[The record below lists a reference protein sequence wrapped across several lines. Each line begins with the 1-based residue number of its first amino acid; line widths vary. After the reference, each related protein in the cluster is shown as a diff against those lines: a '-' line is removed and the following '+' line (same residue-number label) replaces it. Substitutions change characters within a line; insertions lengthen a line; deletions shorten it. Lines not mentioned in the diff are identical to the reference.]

1 MTSNEKAARFR
12 KLHGAG
18 EFLILP
24 NAWDAGSARIIESCG
39 ATAIA
44 TSSALVAWAN
54 GYPDGDALPP
64 DRLTQSIE
72 AIARAI
78 SVPLSV
84 DSEGGY
90 ANDPARVGE
99 NIYAFVNAGAVG
111 INIEDGKGTP
121 ELFSAKVEAARR
133 AGQRAGTDL
142 FINAR
147 IDVLLRKLVPPE
159 QAVEEI
165 VARAHRYIAAG
176 CDGVFVPMLRD
187 PGEIE
192 TVAKAI
198 DPAPLNVLAT
208 PGLPDAAELRR
219 LGARRLSAGH
229 AVGRAAIS
237 LTQKL
242 ATDFLRDGNS
252 DAVYSHIHDTT
263 NINGL
268 FKRE

>member
-1 MTSNEKAARFR
+1 MTLSERAARFR
-12 KLHGAG
+12 QLHAPG

-39 ATAIA
+39 APAIA

-64 DRLTQSIE
+64 VRLTQSIE
-72 AIARAI
+72 AIRRAI

-90 ANDPARVGE
+90 ANDPARVE
-99 NIYAFVNAGAVG
+99 EHIYAFVNAGAAG

-133 AGQRAGTDL
+133 AAQRAGTDL

-159 QAVEEI
+159 QAVAEI
-165 VARAHRYIAAG
+165 VARATRYIAAG
-176 CDGVFVPMLRD
+176 CDGVFVPMLRN

-192 TVAKAI
+192 AVAKAI
-198 DPAPLNVLAT
+198 DPVPLNVMAT

-229 AVGRAAIS
+229 AIGRAAIS
-237 LTQKL
+237 LTRKL
-242 ATDFLRDGNS
+242 ATDFLADGRS
-252 DAVYSHIHDTT
+252 DTLYSHIQDTA

-268 FKRE
+268 FSKA